1 MKVIIVGGGI
11 AGLSTAWSLVKRGH
25 AVTLL
30 EQGPL
35 PNPLAAS
42 GDHHR
47 IIRRAYGGA
56 DGYAR
61 TISEAFEAWDE
72 MWADLGRSHLANVG
86 VLCISQEPGDEAEE
100 FRDGLD
106 RGGYGYELLDAAES
120 ARRYPFL
127 DPATFRYSYLSR
139 EGGALY
145 CKHIAAGLAGWLA
158 RNGADVR
165 TQSAVAAVEPEAG
178 RVILA

>member
-1 MKVIIVGGGI
+1 MRVTIVGGGI
-11 AGLSTAWSLVKRGH
+11 AGLSTAWALVKRGH

-30 EQGPL
+30 ERGPL

-72 MWADLGRSHLANVG
+72 MWRDLGRSHLAPTG
-86 VLCISQEPGDEAEE
+86 VLCVSQK
-100 FRDGLD
+100 
-106 RGGYGYELLDAAES
+106 RGRRGRAASARGSTAAAIATTSSTRPRARAATRSSMGRGCAIPIS
-120 ARRYPFL
+120 ARR
-127 DPATFRYSYLSR
+127 AARSIAGESR
-139 EGGALY
+139 R
-145 CKHIAAGLAGWLA
+145 ISPPGWP
-158 RNGADVR
+158 R
-165 TQSAVAAVEPEAG
+165 TG
-178 RVILA
+178 RW